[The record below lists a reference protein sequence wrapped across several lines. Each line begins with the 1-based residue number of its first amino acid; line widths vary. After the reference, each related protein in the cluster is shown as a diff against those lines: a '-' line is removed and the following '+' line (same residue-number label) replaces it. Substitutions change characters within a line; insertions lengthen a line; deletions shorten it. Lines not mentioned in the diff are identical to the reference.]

1 MKNAVIYARFSSHAQ
16 NEQSIEG
23 QLAECYAF
31 AERNDLRIVREYID
45 RALTGTSDK
54 RPEFLQMIE
63 DSKRKGFQ
71 HVIVYQ
77 LDRFAR
83 NRYDSATYK
92 AKLKKNGVRV
102 LSAKENITD
111 DASGILIEGVL
122 ESMAEY
128 YSAELS
134 QKVKHGIA
142 MSAAKCK
149 YFGGTVALG
158 YKIDSEKNYIID
170 EETAPIVRKMFE
182 MLASGNTYADIARYL
197 NERGI
202 KTATGGK
209 WGKNSF
215 QWLFSNRKYLG
226 IYTFQAT
233 EIKGGV
239 PQIIDEQLFEDVQ
252 AVLRKYAAA
261 PSRGKAVEEYV
272 LSDKLICGLCGYKM
286 TGVSGT
292 SRNKTMHN
300 YYKCGGTSK
309 HGCRKRAV
317 RKQFIEDEIV
327 TALVGDGTEQNKHG
341 VLTR

>member
-23 QLAECYAF
+23 QLAECHAF
-31 AERNDLRIVREYID
+31 AERNGLQIRHEYID
-45 RALTGTSDK
+45 RALTGTTDK
-54 RPEFLQMIE
+54 RPEFLRMIE

-71 HVIVYQ
+71 FVIVYQ

-134 QKVKHGIA
+134 QKVKRGIA

-149 YFGGTVALG
+149 FFGGAVALG
-158 YKIDSEKNYIID
+158 YKIDSEKNYVID
-170 EETAPIVRKMFE
+170 EEKAPIVRQMFE
-182 MLASGNTYADIARYL
+182 MLANGHTYADIARHL

-202 KTATGGK
+202 KTSTGA
-209 WGKNSF
+209 
-215 QWLFSNRKYLG
+215 QWKIGRAS
-226 IYTFQAT
+226 
-233 EIKGGV
+233 
-239 PQIIDEQLFEDVQ
+239 
-252 AVLRKYAAA
+252 
-261 PSRGKAVEEYV
+261 
-272 LSDKLICGLCGYKM
+272 
-286 TGVSGT
+286 
-292 SRNKTMHN
+292 
-300 YYKCGGTSK
+300 
-309 HGCRKRAV
+309 CRERV
-317 RKQFIEDEIV
+317 
-327 TALVGDGTEQNKHG
+327 
-341 VLTR
+341 